1 MVWLKRRYQEY
12 TGLHEAMAN
21 RYKMYNEI
29 LDYLEEEEK
38 KGNVLI
44 IRPSRPLEVGKME
57 KNPQKLNALYFQGYE
72 DGRKYAAEI
81 MAEAN
86 R

>member
-1 MVWLKRRYQEY
+1 
-12 TGLHEAMAN
+12 MAN